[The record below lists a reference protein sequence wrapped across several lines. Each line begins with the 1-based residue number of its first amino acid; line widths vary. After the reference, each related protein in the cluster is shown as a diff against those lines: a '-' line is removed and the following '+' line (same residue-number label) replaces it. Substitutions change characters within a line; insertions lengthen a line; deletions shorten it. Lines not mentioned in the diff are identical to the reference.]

1 MLKYTQGDVMYSNE
15 IIIKILNYLN
25 TNITQKIS
33 IDDISKKFNYDKAYL
48 MRLFKKE
55 IGLTIVDYLNKIKIY
70 NSLDLLKENNLTILN
85 IALKNGFYNQE
96 YFSEIFK
103 KTIGISPKEYQ
114 NFILR
119 KANYSKLEVKD
130 IINKVIELNK
140 LKEKIDYYLKNKKP
154 ISFVKVKKLY

>member
-1 MLKYTQGDVMYSNE
+1 MYSNE